1 MEKGAFIVFRDTKD
15 PKDIHFKVLSED
27 TQIPEE
33 QLNLRDEVDKVLVVL
48 RMLFPDENDARFEE
62 YFRLLLS
69 LAQTG
74 LVGDGAQPKL
84 AVRALLTLKNE
95 IVDREAGRVKNKY
108 MKNLGKKALW
118 MGGPTFLVALVLNWL
133 GAQLQLQSFLFLWSG
148 CMAGVWLSFGARKT
162 RLRFEDLHVLEG
174 DRLEP
179 VVRLIFAGLLTVI
192 FGLLFSTGAVVVK
205 VGALTTADFTRNLQI
220 ALLIGMI
227 FGFSETALPSAL
239 ASQASSFVKT
249 SR

>member
-1 MEKGAFIVFRDTKD
+1 
-15 PKDIHFKVLSED
+15 
-27 TQIPEE
+27 
-33 QLNLRDEVDKVLVVL
+33 
-48 RMLFPDENDARFEE
+48 
-62 YFRLLLS
+62 
-69 LAQTG
+69 
-74 LVGDGAQPKL
+74 
-84 AVRALLTLKNE
+84 
-95 IVDREAGRVKNKY
+95 
-108 MKNLGKKALW
+108 
-118 MGGPTFLVALVLNWL
+118 
-133 GAQLQLQSFLFLWSG
+133 
-148 CMAGVWLSFGARKT
+148 
-162 RLRFEDLHVLEG
+162 VLEE

-249 SR
+249 GR